1 MSAAPAPGAAAKAP
15 ADDAARPVGAHKW
28 TPYVLL
34 TPGMAWLA
42 VFFIV
47 PTVMLVK
54 MSLSSG
60 TAFTGDGSFTFSM
73 SDLQW
78 STYGDAWS
86 QYVIDTPIFQKSLIY
101 ALIATALT
109 LVIAYPLAYTIAFKS
124 GRWKNFLLVLVIAPF
139 FTSFLLRTNAWQ
151 TILVDSGP
159 VVTFMN
165 DIGLLNFLHTVTNTP
180 DSWPSWAQIFPD
192 GITAEDRVLAT
203 PLAVIVGLAY
213 NFLPFMTL
221 PLYASLERIDVRLIE
236 AATDLYSS
244 AWTAFRKVT
253 FPLSLPGVVAGT
265 LLTFIPAA
273 GDPVNAAL
281 LGSAGDALMGNAI
294 DAQFKSTGNYPL
306 AAALSVLLM
315 VVIVAMVTAYVR
327 RAGTEE
333 LV

>member
-1 MSAAPAPGAAAKAP
+1 MSAAPVPGAGTKAP
-15 ADDAARPVGAHKW
+15 ADDTARPVGGHSW
-28 TPYVLL
+28 TPYALL
-34 TPGMAWLA
+34 TPGMLWLA

-47 PTVMLVK
+47 PTLVLLK

-60 TAFTGDGSFTFSM
+60 TAFSGDGSFTFDWQFSNY
-73 SDLQW
+73 S
-78 STYGDAWS
+78 DAWT
-86 QYVIDTPIFQKSLIY
+86 QYVVDKPVFQKSLIY
-101 ALIATALT
+101 AFIATVLT
-109 LVIAYPLAYTIAFKS
+109 LLIAYPLAYTIAFKS

-151 TILVDSGP
+151 TILVDDGV
-159 VVTFMN
+159 VVTFMEN
-165 DIGLLNFLHTVTNTP
+165 IGLLNFLHTVTNIP
-180 DSWPSWAQIFPD
+180 DSWPSWTQIFPD
-192 GITAEDRVLAT
+192 GITDPNRVLAT
-203 PLAVIVGLAY
+203 PFAVIVGLAY

-281 LGSAGDALMGNAI
+281 LGSAGDAMMGNAI
-294 DAQFKSTGNYPL
+294 DAQFKTTGNYPL
-306 AAALSVLLM
+306 AAALSTLLM
-315 VVIVAMVTAYVR
+315 FVIVAMVAVYVR